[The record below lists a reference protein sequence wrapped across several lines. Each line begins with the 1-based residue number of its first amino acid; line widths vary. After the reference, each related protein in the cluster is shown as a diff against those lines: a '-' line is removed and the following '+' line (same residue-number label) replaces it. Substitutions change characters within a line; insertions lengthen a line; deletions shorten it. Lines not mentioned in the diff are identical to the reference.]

1 MIELFTAN
9 TPNNVKVLIALEELG
24 LPYETRALKL
34 SENEQKEPWYLRL
47 NPNGRTP
54 TIVDKENGDF
64 AVFESG
70 AILLYLAE
78 KAGRMLPEDRKE
90 RSRVVQWLMFQMSGV
105 GPMQGQVGVF
115 LHAKEKIPFA
125 IDRYTKETERLFKV
139 LDTQLAGSEYIAGE
153 YSLADM
159 ATWPWV
165 RMHSK
170 VNISI
175 DELPN
180 LKRWVDVM
188 ARRPACERAV
198 KIASELNADAPRA
211 WLEERRK
218 SVG

>member
-9 TPNNVKVLIALEELG
+9 TPNNVKALIALEELG
-24 LPYETRALKL
+24 LRYETRALKL
-34 SENEQKEPWYLRL
+34 AENEQKEPWFLKI

-54 TIVDKENGDF
+54 AIVDKESGDF
-64 AVFESG
+64 PVFESG

-78 KAGRMLPEDRKE
+78 KAGRMLPSDPKE

-115 LHAKEKIPFA
+115 LRAKEKIPFA

-139 LDTQLAGSEYIAGE
+139 LDTQLAGSEYITGE

-165 RMHSK
+165 RLHDMIQ
-170 VNISI
+170 ISI
-175 DELPN
+175 DGFPN
-180 LKRWVDVM
+180 LKRWVDAM
-188 ARRPACERAV
+188 AARPACERAV
-198 KIASELNADAPRA
+198 KIASELNADAPRP
-211 WLEERRK
+211 WLDERRK
-218 SVG
+218 SAA